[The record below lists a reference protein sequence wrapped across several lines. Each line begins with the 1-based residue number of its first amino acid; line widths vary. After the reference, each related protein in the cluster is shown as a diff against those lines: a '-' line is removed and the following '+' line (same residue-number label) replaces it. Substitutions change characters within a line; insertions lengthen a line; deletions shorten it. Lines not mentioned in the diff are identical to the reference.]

1 MTTRIEAVTFSPGGF
16 PDGVRPQ
23 RVSLLGLPSEKGAG
37 TAGTLMGPAALRTA
51 GLPRLLADLG
61 YQVVDHGDLPA
72 PAPAMPAMDP
82 DLAARC
88 LNLAEITGWTRAIE
102 ARAHDLAKEGVPVF
116 LGGDHSISMGTIA
129 GLARHCAEIGKE
141 LVVLWLDAH
150 ADYNTPATTP
160 SGNMH
165 GMSLA
170 YLCGDPALAP
180 IAGPDG
186 LVPLAHGNLHIFGV
200 RSVDRDERRAL
211 FRDGVDVTDM
221 RLIDEEGVPALLRR
235 ILTGLKGRNVHLH
248 VSLDADFLDPMLAP
262 GTGTTV
268 LGGATYREAH
278 LVMEMIHDTGLL
290 GSLDVVELNPFLD
303 ERGRTATLLS
313 ELVASLFGLTVLHRQ
328 PA

>member
-1 MTTRIEAVTFSPGGF
+1 MTRSAAVTYSHGGY
-16 PDGVRPQ
+16 PDGFRPR
-23 RVSLLGLPSEKGAG
+23 RVSIVGIPSEKGAG
-37 TAGTLMGPAALRTA
+37 AAGTLMGPAAMRTA

-61 YQVVDHGDLPA
+61 YEVVDEGDMAVPTPVLPEMA
-72 PAPAMPAMDP
+72 DK
-82 DLAARC
+82 DAARC
-88 LNLAEITGWTRAIE
+88 LNLAEITGWTRAIDAKAHAL
-102 ARAHDLAKEGVPVF
+102 ARTGIPVF

-129 GLARHCAEIGKE
+129 GVARRCAETGKD

-170 YLCGDPALAP
+170 YLCGDRSLAP
-180 IAGPDG
+180 LAGEKG
-186 LVPLAHGNLHIFGV
+186 LVPLRHENLHIFGV
-200 RSVDRDERRAL
+200 RSVDRDERIAL
-211 FRDGVDVTDM
+211 HQDGVDVTDM

-248 VSLDADFLDPMLAP
+248 VSLDADFLDPALAP